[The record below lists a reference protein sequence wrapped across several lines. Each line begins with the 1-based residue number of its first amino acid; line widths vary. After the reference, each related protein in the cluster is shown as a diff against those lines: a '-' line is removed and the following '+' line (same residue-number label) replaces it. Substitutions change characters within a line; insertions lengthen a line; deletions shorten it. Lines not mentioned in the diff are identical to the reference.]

1 MSDEMKVQIA
11 ILTVIFAA
19 AVYGL
24 ITTYADIITDIK
36 ATAKREREEK
46 KRREEN
52 ARGDRKGT

>member
-1 MSDEMKVQIA
+1 MKVQIA

-36 ATAKREREEK
+36 ATAKREKEEAND
-46 KRREEN
+46 RAEN
-52 ARGDRKGT
+52 ARRDRKGT

>member
-36 ATAKREREEK
+36 ATAKREKE
-46 KRREEN
+46 EEN
-52 ARGDRKGT
+52 GFAENDPGDGNRT

>member
-1 MSDEMKVQIA
+1 MTDIMKVQIA

-36 ATAKREREEK
+36 ATAKREKEEAND
-46 KRREEN
+46 RAEN
-52 ARGDRKGT
+52 ARRDRKGT

>member
-52 ARGDRKGT
+52 DPGDGNRT